1 MFQLGQKKAIYP
13 KKTGSEINSRAPR
26 SRVIGLIV
34 DTVRKLR
41 AVARLTKHSKAQR
54 QEAVEYMKILR
65 EHGFTNRDI
74 NIIVEGRW
82 KEPTIKRYTRGVKT
96 VSMDERDKL
105 LRTLSDFSSTGG
117 TIENLEHFLSYEQQI
132 LNLRIDHV
140 TVLNLIDDIIREG
153 LPIIDLIALKDFLIK
168 SGITVD
174 DIIKYMVDIE
184 ALNKEG
190 IFDQELDIIINMARS
205 FGGVAGLNKAF
216 EKYGNLEAI
225 TNAEIMAK
233 GSLVFVESEHSKLL
247 IKYNSLKS
255 FVDFAEILMTVYSF
269 NLETVGTLVTLSGKF
284 GGITSV
290 IEALMEYG
298 SIRELRLEKTK
309 EINLGRKFKSQ
320 TDAYSLELLD
330 LSEKV
335 KEMHQD
341 IGEIKANYKQS
352 LRLQKIQD
360 LLTRPREAE
369 MDSTEFLR
377 LVSALLSGILEYGES
392 NKESVKDWNR
402 FNQRLEYARVEINSI
417 LLGS

>member
-1 MFQLGQKKAIYP
+1 M
-13 KKTGSEINSRAPR
+13 
-26 SRVIGLIV
+26 
-34 DTVRKLR
+34 
-41 AVARLTKHSKAQR
+41 
-54 QEAVEYMKILR
+54 EYMKILR

-74 NIIVEGRW
+74 YVIVEGRW
-82 KEPTIKRYTRGVKT
+82 KEPTIKRYTRGVKA

-117 TIENLEHFLSYEQQI
+117 TIENLEHFLSYEQRI
-132 LNLRIDHV
+132 KNLRIDHV

-153 LPIIDLIALKDFLIK
+153 FQIIDLIALKDLLIK

-174 DIIKYMVDIE
+174 DIIKYMVAME

-190 IFDQELDIIINMARS
+190 IFDQELDLIINMARS
-205 FGGVAGLNKAF
+205 FGGMAGLNKAF
-216 EKYGNLEAI
+216 HKHGNLEAI

-233 GSLVFVESEHSKLL
+233 RNLVFVESEHSKLL

-269 NLETVGTLVTLSGKF
+269 NLGTVGTLVKISEKF

-290 IEALMEYG
+290 LEALMEYG
-298 SIRELRLEKTK
+298 SLRELRLEKTR
-309 EINLGRKFKSQ
+309 EINLGRNFKIQ

-335 KEMHQD
+335 KKMHQD
-341 IGEIKANYKQS
+341 IGEINANYKQS

-360 LLTRPREAE
+360 LLTKPRDAE
-369 MDSTEFLR
+369 IDSEEFLR
-377 LVSALLSGILEYGES
+377 IVSALLSGIIEYGDK
-392 NKESVKDWNR
+392 NKESVAGWNR
-402 FNQRLEYARVEINSI
+402 FNLRLEYARVEINNI

>member
-13 KKTGSEINSRAPR
+13 KKTGREINSRLPR
-26 SRVIGLIV
+26 SRVKGLIV

-74 NIIVEGRW
+74 NVIVEGRW

-132 LNLRIDHV
+132 INLRIDHV
-140 TVLNLIDDIIREG
+140 TVLNLIGDIIREG
-153 LPIIDLIALKDFLIK
+153 FQIIDLIALKDFLIK

-190 IFDQELDIIINMARS
+190 IFDQELDIIINLARS

-216 EKYGNLEAI
+216 EKHGNLEVI

-233 GSLVFVESEHSKLL
+233 RNLIFVESEHSKLL

-255 FVDFAEILMTVYSF
+255 FVDFAEILMTLYSF
-269 NLETVGTLVTLSGKF
+269 NLETVGTLVKISEKF

-290 IEALMEYG
+290 LEALMEYG
-298 SIRELRLEKTK
+298 SLRELRLEKTR
-309 EINLGRKFKSQ
+309 EINLGRKFKIQ

-335 KEMHQD
+335 KEMHQE
-341 IGEIKANYKQS
+341 IGEIKANYEQS

-360 LLTRPREAE
+360 LLTKPRDAE
-369 MDSTEFLR
+369 IESMEFLR
-377 LVSALLSGILEYGES
+377 LVSALLSGTLEYGES
-392 NKESVKDWNR
+392 NKESVAGWTM
-402 FNQRLEYARVEINSI
+402 FNHNLEYARVSINNI